1 MSLTKITTISADRV
15 TEDDI
20 ERKLY
25 SRDLAFVPSIMVKPF
40 FQTLPDAVIRPG
52 NAEQV
57 ADVLRQATNERI
69 PVTPRAAA
77 STSYYNSVPV
87 RGGWV
92 LDMNDLR
99 DGIELDTAQQTVR
112 VLPATTWFD
121 LDDALQQKGF
131 AVKSYPS
138 SAVSATVGGWVSMQ
152 GQGIGSLKYGGLG
165 EQLVSLQVA
174 LPSERGELRTITRK
188 SDPPLDWFVATEGT
202 LGVITRVELT
212 VRPRPVADSHHL
224 FAFDDLSILGQSV
237 GSLARAEPRPF
248 TIFFADSG
256 YLRLLERA
264 GFDIPL
270 DLPQS
275 TFPVSEKGLLLVSF
289 QGEPSE
295 VTLGRD
301 RLLRVGGN
309 ELSSDLALDEWN
321 LRLHHLR
328 TKRAGPSLLAAEVW
342 LPLNDLSHYLTS
354 VKILAERSHLLIGT
368 YGFAVAPDMA
378 LVMSL
383 YPTDERRTVKYLAAI
398 GFTKRLHDLAARYG
412 GRPYGVGLWNTAYL
426 PRLFSRTQL
435 SELKRRKALLDPS
448 GIMNPGK
455 LYQASFPLWP
465 ITFVPGAT
473 ILGAAHVALGKD
485 RS

>member
-1 MSLTKITTISADRV
+1 MSLTKFTTISADRV

-57 ADVLRQATNERI
+57 ADVLRQATNEGI

-99 DGIELDTAQQTVR
+99 DGIEVDTTQQTVR

-152 GQGIGSLKYGGLG
+152 GQGLGSLKYGGVG
-165 EQLVSLQVA
+165 DQLVSLEVA
-174 LPSERGELRTITRK
+174 LPSERGKLRTITRQ

-202 LGVITRVELT
+202 MGVITRVELSI
-212 VRPRPVADSHHL
+212 RPRPVAESHHL
-224 FAFDDLSILGQSV
+224 FAFDDLNMLGQNV

-270 DLPQS
+270 DLPQP
-275 TFPVSEKGLLLVSF
+275 TFPVRKKGLLLASF
-289 QGEPSE
+289 QSEPSE
-295 VTLGRD
+295 VTRGRD
-301 RLLRVGGN
+301 KMIHTAGK

-342 LPLNDLSHYLTS
+342 LPLKELSHYLIS
-354 VKILAERSHLLIGT
+354 VNKLAERSRLLIGT
-368 YGFAVAPDMA
+368 YGFVVAPDTT

-435 SELKRRKALLDPS
+435 AELKRRKALLDPS

-455 LYQASFPLWP
+455 LYQASFPLWT

-473 ILGAAHVALGKD
+473 VLGALHLSLGRD

>member
-1 MSLTKITTISADRV
+1 MSLTKLTTISADRV

-20 ERKLY
+20 ERTLY

-52 NAEQV
+52 TAEQV
-57 ADVLRQATNERI
+57 ADVLRQAVNKRI

-99 DGIELDTAQQTVR
+99 DGIEVDTAQQTVR

-121 LDDALQQKGF
+121 LDDALLQKGF

-152 GQGIGSLKYGGLG
+152 GQGIGSLKYGGIG
-165 EQLVSLQVA
+165 DQLVSLQVA
-174 LPSERGELRTITRK
+174 LPSERGELRAITRQ

-202 LGVITRVELT
+202 LGVITRVELSI
-212 VRPRPVADSHHL
+212 RPRPAAESQHL
-224 FAFDDLSILGQSV
+224 FAFDDLNILGQSV
-237 GSLARAEPRPF
+237 VSLARAEPRPF

-270 DLPQS
+270 ELPQP

-289 QGEPSE
+289 QGETSE
-295 VTLGRD
+295 VTQGKEKLPHTAGK
-301 RLLRVGGN
+301 
-309 ELSSDLALDEWN
+309 EMSSDLALEEWN

-342 LPLNDLSHYLTS
+342 LPLNELSLYLTA
-354 VKILAERSHLLIGT
+354 VKNLAERSRLLIGT
-368 YGFAVAPDMA
+368 YGFAVTPDMA
-378 LVMSL
+378 LVVSL
-383 YPTDERRTVKYLAAI
+383 YPTDEHRTVKYLAAI
-398 GFTKRLHDLAARYG
+398 GFTRRLHDLAAHYG

-426 PRLFSRTQL
+426 HRLFSRTQL
-435 SELKRRKALLDPS
+435 AELRRRKALLDPS

-465 ITFVPGAT
+465 IIFVPGAT
-473 ILGAAHVALGKD
+473 VLGVLHLSLGRD

>member
-1 MSLTKITTISADRV
+1 
-15 TEDDI
+15 
-20 ERKLY
+20 
-25 SRDLAFVPSIMVKPF
+25 
-40 FQTLPDAVIRPG
+40 
-52 NAEQV
+52 
-57 ADVLRQATNERI
+57 
-69 PVTPRAAA
+69 
-77 STSYYNSVPV
+77 
-87 RGGWV
+87 
-92 LDMNDLR
+92 
-99 DGIELDTAQQTVR
+99 
-112 VLPATTWFD
+112 
-121 LDDALQQKGF
+121 
-131 AVKSYPS
+131 
-138 SAVSATVGGWVSMQ
+138 MQ

-202 LGVITRVELT
+202 LGVITRVELSI
-212 VRPRPVADSHHL
+212 RPRPAAESHHL

-237 GSLARAEPRPF
+237 GLLARAEPRPF

-295 VTLGRD
+295 VTQSRD
-301 RLLRVGGN
+301 SLLHTAGK
-309 ELSSDLALDEWN
+309 EMSSDLALDEWS

-426 PRLFSRTQL
+426 SRLFSRTQL

-473 ILGAAHVALGKD
+473 LLGAAHVALGKD

>member
-1 MSLTKITTISADRV
+1 MSLTKIIHISDNRIA
-15 TEDDI
+15 EDEI

-52 NAEQV
+52 TAEEA
-57 ADVLRQATNERI
+57 ADVLRQAVNERI

-77 STSYYNSVPV
+77 STSYYNSVPL

-99 DGIELDTAQQTVR
+99 DEIEVDTAKQTVR
-112 VLPATTWFD
+112 VLPATTWSD
-121 LDDALQQKGF
+121 LDDALRQKGF

-152 GQGIGSLKYGGLG
+152 GQGIGSLKYGGVG
-165 EQLVSLQVA
+165 DQLISLQVA
-174 LPSERGELRTITRK
+174 LPFVHGGLRTITRR
-188 SDPPLDWFVATEGT
+188 SDPPLHWFVAAEGT
-202 LGVITRVELT
+202 LGVITRVELGI
-212 VRPRPVADSHHL
+212 RPRPAAESHHL
-224 FAFDDLSILGQSV
+224 FAFDDLNTLGRTV
-237 GSLARAEPRPF
+237 VSLARIEPRPY

-256 YLRLLERA
+256 YLRLMERA

-270 DLPQS
+270 ELPQS
-275 TFPVSEKGLLLVSF
+275 TFPISKKGMLLVSF
-289 QGEPSE
+289 QGEQFE
-295 VTLGRD
+295 VTQGREK
-301 RLLRVGGN
+301 LLHTTGK
-309 ELSSDLALDEWN
+309 ELPSDLALDEWN
-321 LRLHHLR
+321 QRLHHLR

-342 LPLNDLSHYLTS
+342 LPIDKLPHYLIS
-354 VKILAERSHLLIGT
+354 VNKLAEQNHLLIGT
-368 YGFAVAPDMA
+368 YGFVVAPDKT
-378 LVMSL
+378 LIMSL

-398 GFTKRLHDLAARYG
+398 GFTKRLHDLAAHYG

-426 PRLFSRTQL
+426 PRLFSHSQL
-435 SELKRRKALLDPS
+435 TGLKHRKALLDPF

-455 LYQASFPLWP
+455 LYRASFPLWP
-465 ITFVPGAT
+465 ISFVPGAT
-473 ILGAAHVALGKD
+473 VLSELHLSLGRD

>member
-1 MSLTKITTISADRV
+1 MSLTKLTTISADRV

-25 SRDLAFVPSIMVKPF
+25 SRDLAFVPPIMVKPF

-57 ADVLRQATNERI
+57 ADVLRQATNEGI

-77 STSYYNSVPV
+77 STSYYNSVPI

-99 DGIELDTAQQTVR
+99 GGIELDTTKQTVR
-112 VLPATTWFD
+112 VLPATTWFE

-152 GQGIGSLKYGGLG
+152 GHGIGSLKYGGVG
-165 EQLVSLQVA
+165 NQLVRLQVS
-174 LPSERGELRTITRK
+174 LPLVRGELRTITRR

-202 LGVITRVELT
+202 LGVITRVELSI
-212 VRPRPVADSHHL
+212 RPRPAAESHHL
-224 FAFDDLSILGQSV
+224 FAFDDLNILSQSV
-237 GSLARAEPRPF
+237 ASQARIEPRPY

-256 YLRLLERA
+256 YLRLMERA

-275 TFPVSEKGLLLVSF
+275 TFPVSKKGMLLVSF
-289 QGEPSE
+289 QGEPPEVSE
-295 VTLGRD
+295 GRD
-301 RLLRVGGN
+301 KMLQTAGK
-309 ELSSDLALDEWN
+309 EMSSDLALDEWN
-321 LRLHHLR
+321 HRLHHLR

-342 LPLNDLSHYLTS
+342 LPLNELSHYLAS
-354 VKILAERSHLLIGT
+354 VKNLAERSRLLIGT
-368 YGFAVAPDMA
+368 YGFVVAPDTT

-398 GFTKRLHDLAARYG
+398 GFTKRLHDLAAHYG

-435 SELKRRKALLDPS
+435 AELKRRKALLDPS

-473 ILGAAHVALGKD
+473 VLGALHLSLGRD

>member
-202 LGVITRVELT
+202 LGVITRVELSI
-212 VRPRPVADSHHL
+212 RPRPAAESHHL
-224 FAFDDLSILGQSV
+224 FAFDDLNILGQSV
-237 GSLARAEPRPF
+237 GSLGRAEPRPF

-270 DLPQS
+270 DLPHQA
-275 TFPVSEKGLLLVSF
+275 FPVSEKGLILVSF

-295 VTLGRD
+295 VTQSRNN
-301 RLLRVGGN
+301 LLHTEGK

>member
-1 MSLTKITTISADRV
+1 MPLKKITTISADRV
-15 TEDDI
+15 TQDDI

-25 SRDLAFVPSIMVKPF
+25 SRDLAFVPPIMVKPF

-57 ADVLRQATNERI
+57 ADVLRQATNKRI

-87 RGGWV
+87 RGGLV
-92 LDMNDLR
+92 LDINDLR
-99 DGIELDTAQQTVR
+99 GGIELDTAQQTVR
-112 VLPATTWFD
+112 VLPATTWFE

-131 AVKSYPS
+131 AAKSYPS

-152 GQGIGSLKYGGLG
+152 GQGIGSLKYGGVG
-165 EQLVSLQVA
+165 DQLVSLQVSMP
-174 LPSERGELRTITRK
+174 LVRGELRTITRR
-188 SDPPLDWFVATEGT
+188 SVPPLDWFVASEGT
-202 LGVITRVELT
+202 LGVITRVELSI
-212 VRPRPVADSHHL
+212 RPLPAAESHHL
-224 FAFDDLSILGQSV
+224 FAFDDLSILGRTVASQ
-237 GSLARAEPRPF
+237 AQIEPRPY

-270 DLPQS
+270 DLPQPS
-275 TFPVSEKGLLLVSF
+275 FPVSNKGLLLVSF

-295 VTLGRD
+295 VAKGKEKMIHIPGKE
-301 RLLRVGGN
+301 LL
-309 ELSSDLALDEWN
+309 SDLALDEWN
-321 LRLHHLR
+321 QRLHHLR

-342 LPLNDLSHYLTS
+342 LPIDKLPHYLIS
-354 VKILAERSHLLIGT
+354 VNKLAERSRLLIGT
-368 YGFAVAPDMA
+368 YGFVVAPDTT

-412 GRPYGVGLWNTAYL
+412 GRPYGIGLWNTAYL

-435 SELKRRKALLDPS
+435 AELKRRKALLDPS

-455 LYQASFPLWP
+455 VYQAPFPLWP

-473 ILGAAHVALGKD
+473 MLGALHLSLGKD

>member
-1 MSLTKITTISADRV
+1 MSLAKLTTISADRV
-15 TEDDI
+15 TEDNI

-52 NAEQV
+52 NAKQV
-57 ADVLRQATNERI
+57 ADLLRQATNERI

-77 STSYYNSVPV
+77 STSYYNCVPV

-99 DGIELDTAQQTVR
+99 GGIELDSVQQTVR
-112 VLPATTWFD
+112 VFPATTWFD
-121 LDDALQQKGF
+121 LDDVLQQKGF

-152 GQGIGSLKYGGLG
+152 GQGIGSLQYGGVG
-165 EQLVSLQVA
+165 NQLVSLQVA
-174 LPSERGELRTITRK
+174 LPLVRGELRTITRQ

-202 LGVITRVELT
+202 LGVITRVELSI
-212 VRPRPVADSHHL
+212 RPRPVTESHHL
-224 FAFDDLSILGQSV
+224 FAFDDLNALGHSV
-237 GSLARAEPRPF
+237 ASLAGIEPRPY

-256 YLRLLERA
+256 YLRLMERA
-264 GFDIPL
+264 GFDIPI
-270 DLPQS
+270 DLPQP
-275 TFPVSEKGLLLVSF
+275 TFPVSKKGVLLVSF
-289 QGEPSE
+289 QGIPSE
-295 VTLGRD
+295 VNRGRD
-301 RLLRVGGN
+301 KMIHIPGK

-321 LRLHHLR
+321 KRLHHLR

-342 LPLNDLSHYLTS
+342 LPLDKLTHYLIS
-354 VKILAERSHLLIGT
+354 VAKLAERSHLLIGT
-368 YGFAVAPDMA
+368 YGFVIAPDTT

-383 YPTDERRTVKYLAAI
+383 YPTDEHRTVKYLAAI
-398 GFTKRLHDLAARYG
+398 GFTKRLHDLAARCG

-435 SELKRRKALLDPS
+435 TELKRRKALLDPF

-455 LYQASFPLWP
+455 LYQAPFPLWP

-473 ILGAAHVALGKD
+473 VLGALHLSLGRD